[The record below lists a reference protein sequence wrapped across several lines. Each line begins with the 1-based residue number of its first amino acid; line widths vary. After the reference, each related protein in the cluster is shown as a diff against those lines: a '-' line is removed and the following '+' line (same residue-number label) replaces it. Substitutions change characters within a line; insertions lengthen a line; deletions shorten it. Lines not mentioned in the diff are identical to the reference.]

1 MSITL
6 LAVGQQPYCRIG
18 GSMET
23 LFIVLAFIGMFGCG
37 YFCCLLL
44 FCLYVMGKENESDQ
58 H

>member
-1 MSITL
+1 MMRL
-6 LAVGQQPYCRIG
+6 G
-18 GSMET
+18 GGAKCPAASKGGDMET

-44 FCLYVMGKENESDQ
+44 FCLYAMEKEDERDQ

>member
-1 MSITL
+1 
-6 LAVGQQPYCRIG
+6 
-18 GSMET
+18 MET

-44 FCLYVMGKENESDQ
+44 FCLYVMGKENERDQ